1 MNDSFTMEPGD
12 AALAVLD
19 ELKRQRSEGIRH
31 LYMEESTLQGLE
43 NLLGGVKKESPSIPT
58 VPNQPRFDQ
67 VSEPPA
73 RG

>member
-43 NLLGGVKKESPSIPT
+43 ELIRQEGKRSPHPI
-58 VPNQPRFDQ
+58 
-67 VSEPPA
+67 A
-73 RG
+73 ACA